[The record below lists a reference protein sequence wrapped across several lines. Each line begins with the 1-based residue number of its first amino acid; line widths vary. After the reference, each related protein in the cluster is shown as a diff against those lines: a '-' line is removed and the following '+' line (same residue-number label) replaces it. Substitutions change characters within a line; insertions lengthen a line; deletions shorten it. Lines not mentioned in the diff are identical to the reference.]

1 MAASSRLCQRLFEW
15 GCYTHSHYVHHAQAH
30 QGVARP
36 GSLAL
41 ALPARLPPLK
51 KTPLGLLLAAGV
63 MSEPPC
69 APLATPCLTMASE
82 STLLYVRPNLG
93 VACR

>member
-1 MAASSRLCQRLFEW
+1 MAASQPLCQRLFEW
-15 GCYTHSHYVHHAQAH
+15 GCYTRWHYVHHAQAH

-51 KTPLGLLLAAGV
+51 KTPLGPLLAAGV
-63 MSEPPC
+63 NLEMRCAMRALPETSPRPMS
-69 APLATPCLTMASE
+69 T
-82 STLLYVRPNLG
+82 
-93 VACR
+93 